1 MSMEI
6 SDGADELAT
15 TAAERMERRLAD
27 IQAEGRTPLVVL
39 TGGTIAGQT
48 YARLSAR
55 NVDWTN
61 VTFFWGDE
69 RFVPAGHADR
79 NDRQAHDAFLD
90 RLGVPTDH
98 IVAIP
103 AHDCSLS
110 AAAAA
115 DQYAELLPPED
126 FDLVLL
132 GVGPDGHVASLF
144 PGRPELLETSRLVVE
159 ILDSPKP
166 PPVRISMTFPR
177 LNAAHSVWLIVSGEA
192 KADAVARAVGDG
204 DVDDTPAAGVHGHAE
219 TLWLIDRAAASR
231 R

>member
-6 SDGADELAT
+6 SDGADELAA

-48 YARLSAR
+48 YARLSAG

-166 PPVRISMTFPR
+166 PPVRISKTFPR